1 MRNRGGCGTL
11 NLSYVK
17 DYVKK
22 KKKSKK
28 IIKYTVDYQS

>member
-22 KKKSKK
+22 KKSKK
-28 IIKYTVDYQS
+28 KLTNKQENN

>member
-22 KKKSKK
+22 KSKK
-28 IIKYTVDYQS
+28 KNKQENN

>member
-22 KKKSKK
+22 KQAKKKNK
-28 IIKYTVDYQS
+28 EQARK

>member
-22 KKKSKK
+22 KKQKK
-28 IIKYTVDYQS
+28 KPRNKQENN